1 MGPRLTSKLPTARH
15 RLARLVEHV
24 SLVQLG
30 SLEAG
35 WRVPAKRCRDWRT
48 AFVLGAGADLTFPLA
63 LLRCSPAMAVHVF
76 DAGFANGAGSDVA
89 AEAPSPQMNLHPIAV
104 GPAPVGGPNGCCL
117 QSAMSADAHERLDVL
132 AIHETEAVAD
142 IVGEVLHDEVKLG
155 LLCVAMRGTP
165 ELEQLEGLMKDMDAA
180 GYRAVHVA
188 AQPTSW
194 RMTFAA
200 SA

>member
-1 MGPRLTSKLPTARH
+1 MGPRLTSKPPTARH
-15 RLARLVEHV
+15 RLARLVEH
-24 SLVQLG
+24 LTLAQLG

-35 WRVPAKRCRDWRT
+35 WRVPAKRCRDWRK
-48 AFVLGAGADLTFPLA
+48 AFVLGAGADPTFPLA

-76 DAGFANGAGSDVA
+76 DARFADSPASDVA
-89 AEAPSPQMNLHPIAV
+89 VEALSPQMNLHPVAV
-104 GPAPVGGPNGCCL
+104 GPTSTAGSNECCL
-117 QSAMSADAHERLDVL
+117 QSAMSGDALERLDVL

-142 IVGEVLHDEVKLG
+142 IVGDMLHDEAKVS
-155 LLCVAMRGTP
+155 LLCLAMRGTP
-165 ELEQLEGLMKDMDAA
+165 EPERLEGLIADMDAA

-200 SA
+200 GA